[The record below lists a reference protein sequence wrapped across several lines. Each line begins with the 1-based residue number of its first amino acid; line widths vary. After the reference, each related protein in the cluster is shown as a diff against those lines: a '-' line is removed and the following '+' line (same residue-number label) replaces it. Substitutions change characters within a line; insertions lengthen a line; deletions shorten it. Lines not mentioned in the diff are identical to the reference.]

1 MRRSGRTIKQS
12 VQVTGGGTTTTG
24 GGTTTTGGGT
34 TTTGGGTTTTGGRTT
49 TTGGGTTTTGGG
61 AGSVILPPVMGTLT
75 CIGVGFTNWA
85 VENVALIVV
94 GALVN
99 ALFGTN
105 GAVPFVVPVNTN
117 VVRTDPFVSL

>member
-24 GGTTTTGGGT
+24 GGS
-34 TTTGGGTTTTGGRTT
+34 
-49 TTGGGTTTTGGG
+49 
-61 AGSVILPPVMGTLT
+61 GSVILPPVIGTLT
-75 CIGVGFTNWA
+75 VVGPGRIGSAG
-85 VENVALIVV
+85 NVALIVV

-117 VVRTDPFVSL
+117 VVGPAVAPLKKT